1 MFISLMQKGV
11 VFTMLF
17 RKQVFR
23 FIKVCGLL
31 VMINLWRS
39 VNEVTMYTYFKVS
52 FRNTLKHSKIKSYNF
67 SNK

>member
-11 VFTMLF
+11 VLTMLF

-31 VMINLWRS
+31 VMINLRRS
-39 VNEVTMYTYFKVS
+39 VNEVTMYISKLVS
-52 FRNTLKHSKIKSYNF
+52 GIQESIQK
-67 SNK
+67 